1 MDIEIINFLLL
12 LFLILLVSIKSIN
25 INKGI
30 IRKKTRI
37 VLLDSCALIDGRI
50 IELVKYGFVTDR
62 LIVPDFII
70 NELQM
75 LADGNDNIKRER
87 ARYGLEVVQII
98 QKIPGVD
105 LSITKTKMISKA
117 TDDKLVE
124 LALSMSAELYTTDF
138 NLNQVANIK
147 GIRVLNVNEL
157 ANALRPVV
165 IPGESIS
172 VKIIQPG
179 SNKDQGVGYLDDGTM
194 VVIDGTKT
202 EIGKYVNA
210 QITKSHQTAAGK
222 MIFAK
227 KLSTKKHKK
236 T

>member
-1 MDIEIINFLLL
+1 MKIEIINFLLL
-12 LFLILLVSIKSIN
+12 ILITIIISLKQISIN
-25 INKGI
+25 KIL
-30 IRKKTRI
+30 IRQKSRI
-37 VLLDSCALIDGRI
+37 ALLDSCALIDGRI
-50 IELVKYGFVTDR
+50 IELAKFGFVTEK

-75 LADGNDNIKRER
+75 LADGTDNIKRER

-98 QKIPGVD
+98 QKIPDVE
-105 LSITKTKMISKA
+105 LSIKKTKTASKT

-124 LALSMSAELYTTDF
+124 LAIAMSAELYTTDF
-138 NLNQVANIK
+138 NLNQVARIK

-157 ANALRPVV
+157 AHALRPVV
-165 IPGESIS
+165 IPGEFIN

-179 SNKDQGVGYLDDGTM
+179 SNKNQGVGYLDDGTM
-194 VVIDGTKT
+194 VVVDGSKA

-227 KLSTKKHKK
+227 RNSKKPN
-236 T
+236 